1 MKSAGKI
8 VGQVLGGSL
17 ALLVAVGLC
26 WGAPAEAVAEDEC
39 PLFTQDS
46 FPHGQV
52 WWRVKPGGDA
62 NEPRLADKPEGRT
75 AYLVI
80 AVRPDGILIQNRES
94 RYPRLLSWKVV
105 GRSLISVD
113 GRRTWRAGC
122 AP

>member
-26 WGAPAEAVAEDEC
+26 WGAPAEAVVEEEC

-52 WWRVKPGGDA
+52 WWRVKPGEGA

-80 AVRPDGILIQNRES
+80 AVRPDG
-94 RYPRLLSWKVV
+94 
-105 GRSLISVD
+105 
-113 GRRTWRAGC
+113 RRTWRAGC